1 MPWRGTFEDFLFF
14 EVLEMFRFTIKRFRQ
29 TRRSLSAL
37 SLLFAACAIS
47 ILQAQQSALSQPSGS
62 IAPKPSDLI
71 CYMQNS
77 NGSVINLSR
86 FCGGDSNIV
95 AVSTTDQR
103 FLELYRRS
111 LEKRSSG
118 SRSAQAALTQ
128 AQQNPRSVVER
139 AQAVCTGLR
148 SGQFQ
153 RQTLGQVG
161 RDPLA
166 TTALEYYCPELG
178 E

>member
-1 MPWRGTFEDFLFF
+1 MVLFF
-14 EVLEMFRFTIKRFRQ
+14 KMLKMLRFTVKRFRP

-37 SLLFAACAIS
+37 ILLFTACAIS
-47 ILQAQQSALSQPSGS
+47 VLQAQQSALSKPSGA
-62 IAPKPSDLI
+62 IASKPSDLI

-77 NGSVINLSR
+77 SGSVINLSR
-86 FCGGDSNIV
+86 FCAGDSDLAI
-95 AVSTTDQR
+95 VSTTDQR
-103 FLELYRRS
+103 FLELYQRS
-111 LEKRSSG
+111 LKKRSSG
-118 SRSAQAALTQ
+118 SRSTQAALTQ

-148 SGQFQ
+148 SGQSQ
-153 RQTLGQVG
+153 PQTLKQVG
-161 RDPLA
+161 RDPLE

>member
-1 MPWRGTFEDFLFF
+1 M
-14 EVLEMFRFTIKRFRQ
+14 LEMLGFAVKRFRQ
-29 TRRSLSAL
+29 TRRSLSAV
-37 SLLFAACAIS
+37 SLLFAACTIS
-47 ILQAQQSALSQPSGS
+47 VLQAQQSALSQSSGA

-86 FCGGDSNIV
+86 FCAEDSNTV

-103 FLELYRRS
+103 FLELYQRS

-118 SRSAQAALTQ
+118 SQSTQAALTQ
-128 AQQNPRSVVER
+128 AQQNPRSVIER
-139 AQAVCTGLR
+139 AQAVCTALI
-148 SGQFQ
+148 SGQSQ
-153 RQTLGQVG
+153 PQTFGQVG
-161 RDPLA
+161 RDPIE